1 MTDSLQLHV
10 SNLLYLYL
18 DLQLELQLVVS
29 FQHPNMN
36 SQN

>member
-1 MTDSLQLHV
+1 AMTDSLQLHV
-10 SNLLYLYL
+10 SNLLYL

>member
-10 SNLLYLYL
+10 SNLLYL